1 MYLFVKNFINFPDDP
16 DRTSFK
22 PTISYNST
30 VFTSPMWHLTCR
42 LHGPRC
48 ARRLS
53 FLSRVTWA
61 ARDAYSVMGL
71 DRSATPQEVK
81 ERFRTLAKL
90 LGAHGEVENIGFRV
104 LYGRGSLRAQD
115 ASATLRPPWRIIGTY
130 FSLIHQK
137 LPLNGQ
143 LNYQYQ

>member
-1 MYLFVKNFINFPDDP
+1 MYLCVKNSSNFPDDP

-42 LHGPRC
+42 LHGPQC

-90 LGAHGEVENIGFRV
+90 LGAHGEMENIGFRV
-104 LYGRGSLRAQD
+104 CMVEEVFEHKMHQPLSGL
-115 ASATLRPPWRIIGTY
+115 PY
-130 FSLIHQK
+130 FSLIQK

>member
-1 MYLFVKNFINFPDDP
+1 MLGRSRRILFEILCIYWS
-16 DRTSFK
+16 RTPS
-22 PTISYNST
+22 ISQMILIGPPSNLLIPYNST

-90 LGAHGEVENIGFRV
+90 LGAHGEMENIGLRV
-104 LYGRGSLRAQD
+104 CMVEIGRGSLRAQD
-115 ASATLRPPWRIIGTY
+115 ASATLRPPWRMK
-130 FSLIHQK
+130 LISV
-137 LPLNGQ
+137 
-143 LNYQYQ
+143 